1 MSSLSGRF
9 DRGIGLIV
17 NVGLSPAGVFPPPNN
32 AQVQFFPALIDTGAT
47 STCITSSVADK
58 IGLKPIGKRQMASAT
73 HRTEVN
79 SYQVRVILPFGDTG
93 IVLPNDL
100 EIMEFNASKDGPF
113 QILLGRDVLCSGILT
128 MSFDGHF
135 TFSI

>member
-58 IGLKPIGKRQMASAT
+58 IGLKPIGKRQMAT
-73 HRTEVN
+73 V
-79 SYQVRVILPFGDTG
+79 
-93 IVLPNDL
+93 
-100 EIMEFNASKDGPF
+100 GPF
-113 QILLGRDVLCSGILT
+113 YDGRRAGINRKT
-128 MSFDGHF
+128 PKSTIPRFQTYTTTRPH
-135 TFSI
+135 